1 MYIQPVAYLLQNKDR
16 EKLEA
21 LGGIQGLAKALSTS
35 TSDGITLSPQGD
47 LSLEHRQRAFG
58 ANAFKE
64 VQQKAF
70 LTLLLGNLKD
80 PTLILLM
87 AAALVI
93 SQYCWN
99 LRVLCDRVLADI
111 IIYQLCCLQLTYLL
125 LLRFRQYLELQLRRS
140 VSRMHGQK
148 ELQSGLQLL
157 WSVGSVSAVTHPC
170 GTSQHAVVC
179 VLRYMQELGMTTRR
193 ICSSVS

>member
-1 MYIQPVAYLLQNKDR
+1 MRCGKAHLTQCCKCCIYNLSHLLQNKDR

-35 TSDGITLSPQGD
+35 TNDGITFSPQGD
-47 LSLEHRQRAFG
+47 LSLEHRQRVFG

-93 SQYCWN
+93 YEYCWN
-99 LRVLCDRVLADI
+99 QDTA
-111 IIYQLCCLQLTYLL
+111 
-125 LLRFRQYLELQLRRS
+125 
-140 VSRMHGQK
+140 
-148 ELQSGLQLL
+148 
-157 WSVGSVSAVTHPC
+157 
-170 GTSQHAVVC
+170 
-179 VLRYMQELGMTTRR
+179 
-193 ICSSVS
+193 